1 MSATLQVTDLR
12 VTYPGPPPVRA
23 VDRVSFTVAPGQ
35 VLGVLG
41 ESGSGKSTIAKALLG
56 MADNAVVEG
65 GMSLGGLELEGLG
78 EKAWNEVR
86 WRRIALAFQ
95 SPASLNPV
103 LRIGLQLTEPLQ
115 LHLGLRH
122 HEAEQRAVELLEEV
136 CLGGWALD
144 RYPSELSGGQRRLV
158 LLALALACDPEVLL
172 LDEPTAG
179 LDGVT
184 RTKVEALL
192 RDIRSGGKTGMVIFG
207 HDIDT
212 LEALATDVAVL
223 YRGWMAETGPAPAV
237 LESPRSPYTWALL
250 NARPTLGS
258 IKELRAI
265 PGDPYDQTEVPT
277 GCPFVGRCRQAVDA
291 CGVEV
296 PRLSAPPGDG
306 ADVERWVACLRGG
319 VVTMLHAAGLRK
331 AYRTGRGVGRDS
343 LVAVD
348 GIDVEVRAG
357 EVVGI
362 VGGTG
367 AGKSTLAMMLLRV
380 QEPDGGT
387 VLLDGADLLAAEG
400 AELKAMRGRT
410 AFLFQ
415 DPFEA
420 LSPRFTIAQA
430 VGEPLDVQGIG
441 SGPERDA
448 KVAGML
454 HAVHLPND
462 SNFLSRHTHELSGG
476 QLQRV
481 ALARAL
487 VLEPK
492 VVVADEPVSMLD
504 PSEAARMLQLLKQ
517 LQVERGLALVVI
529 SHDLATILRVAD
541 QVLVLDHGR
550 VVEQGSGRAILENA
564 RHPVTRALLIAG
576 GAREQG
582 VSADADAR
590 SPVGAAGAGLP

>member
-1 MSATLQVTDLR
+1 MTAALEVCDLR

-23 VDRVSFTVAPGQ
+23 VDRVSLTVAPGQ
-35 VLGVLG
+35 VLGILG

-56 MADNAVVEG
+56 MADDAAVEG
-65 GMSLGGLELEGLG
+65 TMSLGGLDLGGLG
-78 EKAWNEVR
+78 EHEWNDVR

-103 LRIGLQLTEPLQ
+103 LRVGLQLTEPLQ
-115 LHLGLRH
+115 IHMGMRH
-122 HEAEQRAVELLEEV
+122 HEAEQRAAELLEKV
-136 CLGGWALD
+136 SLGDWALD

-158 LLALALACDPEVLL
+158 LLALALACEPEVLL

-192 RDIRSGGKTGMVIFG
+192 RGIRGAGQTAMVIFG
-207 HDIDT
+207 HDVDT
-212 LEALATDVAVL
+212 FEALATDLAVL
-223 YRGWMAETGPAPAV
+223 YRGWTAETGPAGAV
-237 LESPRSPYTWALL
+237 LESPCSPYTWALL

-265 PGDPYDQTEVPT
+265 PGEAYDQAEIPT
-277 GCPFVGRCRQAVDA
+277 GCPFLGRCRQAVDA
-291 CGVEV
+291 CGVET
-296 PRLSAPPGDG
+296 PGLAAPEGEDG
-306 ADVERWVACLRGG
+306 RRRVACLRGG
-319 VVTMLHAAGLRK
+319 VVTMLSARGMRK
-331 AYRTGRGVGRDS
+331 SYRMRHGIRRDAF
-343 LVAVD
+343 VAVD
-348 GIDVEVRAG
+348 GIDVLVRAG
-357 EVVGI
+357 EVVGV

-387 VLLDGADLLAAEG
+387 VLLEGADLLAAGG

-420 LSPRFTIAQA
+420 LSPRFTVARA
-430 VGEPLDVQGIG
+430 VREPLDVQGVG
-441 SGPERDA
+441 TDPERDA
-448 KVAGML
+448 KVTAML
-454 HAVHLPND
+454 HAVHLPTD
-462 SNFLSRHTHELSGG
+462 PAFLARHTHELSGG

-487 VLEPK
+487 VLEPR

-504 PSEAARMLQLLKQ
+504 PSEAVRMLQLLKQ

-529 SHDLATILRVAD
+529 SHDLATILRIAD
-541 QVLVLDHGR
+541 HVLVIDQGR
-550 VVEQGSGRAILENA
+550 VVEEGPGRAILEDA
-564 RHPVTRALLIAG
+564 RHPVTRALLIAAG
-576 GAREQG
+576 GR
-582 VSADADAR
+582 DR
-590 SPVGAAGAGLP
+590 WPVGAGEVPGRAELTPSPAGP